1 MRIVL
6 LGPPG
11 AGKGTQAK
19 RVVDAYKLPHLSTG
33 EMLRAAALDETCIG
47 KKLQQTMA
55 DGKLVS
61 DQLVIAAVIER
72 IRQPDAKNGFVLDGF
87 PRTISQ
93 AVTFDDLLHTDRLHL
108 DHVIELRANED
119 LLLNRIMNRARETIE
134 AGRAVRVD
142 DNPEAL
148 KVRLDA
154 YSEQSAP
161 LIDYYR
167 MRTILRS
174 IDGLQPADNV
184 TSEIFEMIGRG

>member
-33 EMLRAAALDETCIG
+33 EMLRAAALDETCLG